1 VDREPGPLPSTSE
14 LVQRKALGRR
24 R

>member
-1 VDREPGPLPSTSE
+1 VDREPGPLPPTSE